1 MSFNCSGILL
11 RHSGMRI
18 ESQQKRRNVIALLA
32 RHVRT
37 ALREKNIPF
46 TKVRTMNERIFVE
59 TLEAT
64 AAARAASRVFG
75 VVSASPV
82 AATPA
87 DIHQILEAGLI
98 MARNT
103 FRKTLAFTV
112 SVRQVDINSHSSLDI
127 REKLSEHILEGLPE
141 LRLRADS
148 MTPDRTISVEVI
160 YDWAYLFTETIKGVA
175 GMPTGFQGKVV
186 CTISS
191 GLDSPVAAYKVMK
204 RGCVPVFVH
213 FDNTPFSDE
222 SNKELAIKQ
231 AKHLAEYIYDNEVKM
246 YIVPHGNDLVEV
258 LKHAPRKMTCI
269 FCRRNM
275 YRLARQVAI
284 SEDADAIVTGEIIGE
299 QASQTSRNLRAET
312 GAVCDVLI
320 LRPCIG
326 TDKVEI
332 ERQAM
337 EIGTYDFAREA
348 VSCCI
353 LPPKH
358 PSVYARLEDVIAAES
373 KMDFDWVEEEFSR
386 AEVLILRRSGGHD

>member
-1 MSFNCSGILL
+1 MSPNCSGILL

-18 ESQQKRRNVIALLA
+18 ESQQKRRPVIALLA

-37 ALREKNIPF
+37 ALGEKNIPV
-46 TKVRTMNERIFVE
+46 TKVRTMNGQIFVE
-59 TLEAT
+59 TPEST
-64 AAARAASRVFG
+64 AAARVASRVFG

-87 DIHQILEAGLI
+87 DMHQILEVGLT
-98 MARNT
+98 MARDT
-103 FRKTLAFTV
+103 FGKNLAFAV
-112 SVRQVDINSHSSLDI
+112 SVRQVDIDSLSSQDI
-127 REKLSEHILEGLPE
+127 GKKLSEHILEGLPE
-141 LRLRADS
+141 LKLRVDS
-148 MTPDRTISVEVI
+148 MTPDRTIIVEVI
-160 YDWAYLFTETIKGVA
+160 DDWAYLLTETMKGVG

-204 RGCVPVFVH
+204 RGCIPVFVH
-213 FDNTPFSDE
+213 FDNAPFSDE
-222 SNKELAIKQ
+222 SNRELAIRQ

-246 YIVPHGNDLVEV
+246 YIVPHGDDLVEV
-258 LKHAPRKMTCI
+258 LRHAPRKMTCI

-358 PSVYARLEDVIAAES
+358 PSVYAQLEDVLAAES
-373 KMDFDWVEEEFSR
+373 KMDFDWVEAEFSR
-386 AEVLILRRSGGHD
+386 SEVLILRGGSGDD